1 MSRQVSADA
10 RALPTPV
17 GRARGAA
24 TAPGPARLEARGF
37 GVRHATRSAWA
48 LTGLDLAVERG
59 ERVLVT
65 GASGSGKSTLLA
77 AVAGVLESEGTE
89 FAGELTVDGVPPRA
103 ARDRLGMLA
112 QDPDSQLVMTRAGDD
127 VAFGLENAG
136 LPPHVIWPRV
146 DDALAAVGFRY
157 GRDRP
162 TQALSG
168 GEKQR
173 LVLAGALARRPG
185 LLLLDEPTAQLDPP
199 GASLVRDAVARVV
212 ADRRTTLLVVDHDA
226 GPWLSLVDRV
236 VELVPGG
243 VLEHGPGWRPVP
255 RAAGLWL
262 PAAAPGS
269 VLLTAEAAGFS
280 YGGTAAPA
288 LPPTD
293 AVLTGGRV
301 LAVTGANGSGK
312 STLALLLAGLR
323 APTTGRVTAADEL
336 AAGARSAR
344 WRARTTGLV
353 REPHR
358 WRAADL
364 VSRIGTV
371 FQHPEQQF
379 LTGRLRDELALGPL
393 RSGEGAAAARA
404 TAEALL
410 ERLGLTAFAD
420 ANPYT
425 LSGGQQRRLSVATA
439 LATSPRVVVLDEPTF
454 GQDAAT
460 WRELVVLLAEQRAR
474 GCAVVTVTH
483 DADLVEVLA
492 DDRLALGRTA

>member
-1 MSRQVSADA
+1 LSGKA
-10 RALPTPV
+10 
-17 GRARGAA
+17 
-24 TAPGPARLEARGF
+24 PARLVARGF
-37 GVRHATRSAWA
+37 GVRHASRHAWA
-48 LTGLDLAVERG
+48 LTGIDLLVEAG

-77 AVAGVLESEGTE
+77 AVAGILETGGTE
-89 FAGELTVDGVPPRA
+89 FTGELTVDGADPRG
-103 ARDRLGMLA
+103 ARDRLGLLM

-136 LPPHVIWPRV
+136 LPPEEIWPRV
-146 DDALAAVGFRY
+146 DEAMAAVGFGY

-185 LLLLDEPTAQLDPP
+185 LLLLDEPTAQLDPA
-199 GASLVRDAVARVV
+199 GARLVRDAVARST
-212 ADRRTTLLVVDHDA
+212 ADRGTTLLVVDHDA
-226 GPWLSLVDRV
+226 GPWLPLVDRV

-243 VLEHGPGWRPVP
+243 LVEHGAGWRPVA
-255 RAAGLWL
+255 RTAGLAL
-262 PAAAPGS
+262 PSAQPGPL
-269 VLLTAEAAGFS
+269 LLTARDAGFT
-280 YGGTAAPA
+280 YRGAAAPA

-293 AVLTGGRV
+293 IDLPGGRV
-301 LAVTGANGSGK
+301 LAVTGPNGSGK

-323 APTTGRVTAADEL
+323 APTTGAVRATDEL
-336 AAGARSAR
+336 AAGARDRR
-344 WRARTTGLV
+344 WGSRRPTL
-353 REPHR
+353 EPHR

-364 VSRIGTV
+364 VTRIGTV

-379 LTGRLRDELALGPL
+379 LTGRLHDELALGPL
-393 RSGEGAAAARA
+393 RSGEHAAAARA
-404 TAEALL
+404 TADRLL

-460 WRELVVLLAEQRAR
+460 WRELVLLLAEQRER

-483 DADLVEVLA
+483 DADLVAVLA
-492 DDRLALGRTA
+492 DDRLRLGTPA

>member
-1 MSRQVSADA
+1 
-10 RALPTPV
+10 
-17 GRARGAA
+17 
-24 TAPGPARLEARGF
+24 
-37 GVRHATRSAWA
+37 
-48 LTGLDLAVERG
+48 
-59 ERVLVT
+59 VLVT
-65 GASGSGKSTLLA
+65 GGSGSGKSTLLA
-77 AVAGVLESEGTE
+77 AVAGILEAEGTE
-89 FAGELTVDGVPPRA
+89 FTGELTVDGTDPRA
-103 ARDRLGMLA
+103 ARDRLGLLM

-136 LPPHVIWPRV
+136 LPPELIWPRV
-146 DDALAAVGFRY
+146 DEALDAVGFRY

-199 GASLVRDAVARVV
+199 GAAVVRDAVGRVV
-212 ADRRTTLLVVDHDA
+212 ADRATTLLVVDHDA
-226 GPWLSLVDRV
+226 EPWLPLVDRV

-243 VLEHGPGWRPVP
+243 LVEHGPDWRPVP
-255 RAAGLWL
+255 RAAGLQL
-262 PAAAPGS
+262 PLTGGGP
-269 VLLTAEAAGFS
+269 VLLDAEAAGFT
-280 YGGTAAPA
+280 YRGTAEPA

-293 AVLTGGRV
+293 VRLSGGRV
-301 LAVTGANGSGK
+301 LAVTGPNGSGK

-323 APTTGRVTAADEL
+323 APTTGRVLAAPEL
-336 AAGARSAR
+336 GAGARTGR
-344 WRARTTGLV
+344 RRASREPV

-364 VSRIGTV
+364 VTRIGTV

-393 RSGEGAAAARA
+393 RSGEHATAARA
-404 TAEALL
+404 TADRLL

-460 WRELVVLLAEQRAR
+460 WRELVLLLAEQRAR

-483 DADLVEVLA
+483 DADLVAALA
-492 DDRLALGRTA
+492 DDRLRLATP